1 MNETTISVFP
11 ALILGSAIDHQVKS
25 KCLKTQFKSKKSF
38 VANTAN
44 MELLGHNKM
53 N

>member
-25 KCLKTQFKSKKSF
+25 KCWKTQFKYQKSF

-44 MELLGHNKM
+44 MELLGNNKM